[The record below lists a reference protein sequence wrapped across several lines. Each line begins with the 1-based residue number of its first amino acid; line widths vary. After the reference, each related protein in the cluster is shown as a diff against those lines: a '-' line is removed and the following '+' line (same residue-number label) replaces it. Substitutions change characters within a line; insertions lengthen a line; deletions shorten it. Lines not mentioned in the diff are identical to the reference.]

1 MLQQLEYR
9 IQLKDGATGKAIIT
23 SGGKVFVAANGD
35 ALKQAIKDA
44 DGASMSNPMTPTRG
58 FINFFTATSVTK
70 VDLYIQCP
78 GGQFIVV
85 KDVEPS
91 GPNEISVNTNSRHQC
106 MVIPWAAAD
115 ITAATETSTGF
126 TVPNGIMLP
135 TPFINVTA
143 IDATEDLDVGTL
155 SSDSGDADGY
165 IDSVSVGTLGIA
177 KATLLASGDTM
188 GALFSVLDSA
198 NSGDDAPEGDV
209 SMVGKT
215 ITITTSTGS
224 DTGKGFVHL
233 PYLLA
238 A

>member
-9 IQLKDGATGKAIIT
+9 IQLKDGTTGKAIIT

-44 DGASMSNPMTPTRG
+44 DGAAMTNPMTPTRG
-58 FINFFTATSVTK
+58 FINFFTAVTVAK

-78 GGQFIVV
+78 GGQFVVV
-85 KDVEPS
+85 KDVDPS
-91 GPNEISVNTNSRHQC
+91 GPNEIIVNTNARNQC

-126 TVPNGIMLP
+126 TVPNGMMLP
-135 TPFINVTA
+135 TPFVNVTA
-143 IDATEDLDVGTL
+143 IDATEDIDVGTL
-155 SSDSGDADGY
+155 SSDSGDADGFM
-165 IDSVSVGTLGIA
+165 DGVSVATLGIA

-209 SMVGKT
+209 SMVGKA